1 MAIPGSPA
9 AKQRTRVRPRAA
21 TTPAW
26 GGVSGAVYRPRRPTQ
41 TPLYQAVQ
49 HHLETFVA
57 RAAAADPMGYGLP
70 DWVERDFR
78 GYFECGI
85 LAHGFA
91 RARCEDCGHER
102 LIPFSCKSRG
112 ICPSCNA
119 RRMCEVAAH
128 LTDHVLPHV
137 PARQWVLSVPKR
149 LRPYLH
155 HDVRVAGTVLQI
167 FLRAIRTTLRRTS
180 PGAPRRAQLGAVSFF
195 HRFGSSLNVHPHY
208 HLVVLDGV
216 FSKADDSEIEFHEA
230 YDLAPDHI
238 AQVESVLQRRV
249 LRYFR
254 RHGLVDELDAAGM
267 LTWQGSGGFSVD
279 ASVRIE
285 GEDRAGIERL
295 VRYCARPPF
304 ALERLHALESAPALA
319 SPESRLL
326 YRFPKP
332 DIHGRTEL
340 LLTPLELLDALSK
353 FVPPPRVHRHRYH
366 GVLAPNAR
374 LRPHVVAFG
383 QPERVPEPPAPE
395 GDVASSSVSPEPA
408 PAQASPARIRWAV
421 LLARIY
427 DVLPLMCPACGAEMK
442 ILAFLTDPPVVSA
455 IVLHLDLPH
464 KPPPLSPARGPPQS
478 DLLTGLLDQTSTFD
492 PAEPEPV
499 PDFDFDQSLP
509 DDFDP

>member
-1 MAIPGSPA
+1 MVLPGSSA
-9 AKQRTRVRPRAA
+9 AQQRTRLRPRPA
-21 TTPAW
+21 TTHHWP
-26 GGVSGAVYRPRRPTQ
+26 GFPGTLYRPRRPTQ
-41 TPLYQAVQ
+41 TALYQAVQ
-49 HHLETFVA
+49 HHLATFVA
-57 RAAAADPMGYGLP
+57 RAAESDPMGYGLP

-78 GYFECGI
+78 GYLECGI

-91 RARCEDCGHER
+91 RARCEGCGHER

-149 LRPYLH
+149 LRRYLH
-155 HDVRVAGTVLQI
+155 HDVRVAGAVLQI
-167 FLRAIRTTLRRTS
+167 FLRAIRATLRRSS
-180 PGAPRRAQLGAVSFF
+180 PAASSRAQLGAVSFF

-216 FSKADDSEIEFHEA
+216 FSKADDSEIAFHEA
-230 YDLAPDHI
+230 YDLTPDRI
-238 AQVESVLQRRV
+238 AQVESVVQKRV

-254 RHGLVDELDAAGM
+254 RQGLLDDVDAAGM

-285 GEDRAGIERL
+285 AEDRAGIERL

-304 ALERLHALESAPALA
+304 ALERLHALDSSPTLA
-319 SPESRLL
+319 SSESRLL

-340 LLTPLELLDALSK
+340 LLTPLELLDALAK

-383 QPERVPEPPAPE
+383 RPELVSEEPVAE
-395 GDVASSSVSPEPA
+395 GDVASPSPAAEPA
-408 PAQASPARIRWAV
+408 PAPASPARIRWAV

-427 DVLPLMCPACGAEMK
+427 DVLPLLCPAGHRAK
-442 ILAFLTDPPVVSA
+442 
-455 IVLHLDLPH
+455 
-464 KPPPLSPARGPPQS
+464 RGPPR
-478 DLLTGLLDQTSTFD
+478 
-492 PAEPEPV
+492 
-499 PDFDFDQSLP
+499 
-509 DDFDP
+509 

>member
-1 MAIPGSPA
+1 
-9 AKQRTRVRPRAA
+9 
-21 TTPAW
+21 
-26 GGVSGAVYRPRRPTQ
+26 
-41 TPLYQAVQ
+41 VQ
-49 HHLETFVA
+49 HHLETFLA
-57 RAAAADPMGYGLP
+57 RASADDPVGYGLP
-70 DWVERDFR
+70 EWVERDFR
-78 GYFECGI
+78 GYLECGI
-85 LAHGFA
+85 LAYGFA

-102 LIPFSCKSRG
+102 LIPFSCKGRG

-155 HDVRVAGTVLQI
+155 HDVRVASAVLQI
-167 FLRAIRTTLRRTS
+167 LLRAIRTTLRRSS
-180 PGAPRRAQLGAVSFF
+180 PGAPPRAQLGAVTFF

-216 FSKADDSEIEFHEA
+216 FSKDDGDEIQFHEA
-230 YDLAPDHI
+230 YELTTEHI
-238 AQVESVLQRRV
+238 RQVESVLQRRV

-254 RHGLVDELDAAGM
+254 RQGLLDELDAAGM

-285 GEDRAGIERL
+285 AEDRAGIERL

-304 ALERLHALESAPALA
+304 ALERLHALGSTPALT

-332 DIHGRTEL
+332 DIHGRTEV
-340 LLTPLELLDALSK
+340 LLTPLELLEALAK
-353 FVPPPRVHRHRYH
+353 FIPPPRVHRHRYH

-374 LRPHVVAFG
+374 LRPHVVALG
-383 QPERVPEPPAPE
+383 RPEAPTAEGDFTAAAPALATAAEPAPE
-395 GDVASSSVSPEPA
+395 R
-408 PAQASPARIRWAV
+408 ASPARIRWAV

-427 DVLPLMCPACGAEMK
+427 DVLPLLCPACGADMR

-455 IVLHLDLPH
+455 ILLHLDLPN

-478 DLLTGLLDQTSTFD
+478 DLLTGLLDQTPAFD
-492 PAEPEPV
+492 PTEPEPV
-499 PDFDFDQSLP
+499 PDFDFDQSPP
-509 DDFDP
+509 DDFDR